1 MAEFN
6 RIMRFYG
13 MRRIYIIFSLLFM
26 LYSIGLHAQGK
37 VTKDSKTGKN
47 IPEGFG
53 NVNWGTPVSAA
64 KNQVLGKIVFSD
76 DKKVIRSRDGDIE
89 YLYGF
94 FYIDPALMK
103 GAPQGSTEGKL
114 FYVSINFP
122 YLSMDDVR
130 KKIEAKYGTASGE
143 TIKNNQGALLWDS
156 GKTTII
162 LWIDEYEDKPYSR
175 KITYVGREIAEE
187 INEYQKKVFNQREL
201 KILEKL
207 SP

>member
-1 MAEFN
+1 
-6 RIMRFYG
+6 MRFYD
-13 MRRIYIIFSLLFM
+13 MRRIYIIFSLIFLI
-26 LYSIGLHAQGK
+26 YSIGLYAQGK
-37 VTKDSKTGKN
+37 GAKNSKTSKN

-53 NVNWGTPVSAA
+53 NVNWGTLVSAA
-64 KNQVLGKIVFSD
+64 KGQVLGKIIFSD

-103 GAPQGSTEGKL
+103 GTPQGGTEGKL

-122 YLSMDDVR
+122 YLLMDDVR

-156 GKTTII
+156 GKTSII
-162 LWIDEYEDKPYSR
+162 LWADEYEDKPYCR
-175 KITYVGREIAEE
+175 KITYVGREIAKE
-187 INEYQKKVFNQREL
+187 INEYQKKVFNKREL
-201 KILEKL
+201 EILEKL

>member
-6 RIMRFYG
+6 RLMRFYG
-13 MRRIYIIFSLLFM
+13 MRRIYIIFSLIFLI
-26 LYSIGLHAQGK
+26 YSIGLYAQGK
-37 VTKDSKTGKN
+37 GAKNSKTSKN

-53 NVNWGTPVSAA
+53 NVNWGTLVSAA
-64 KNQVLGKIVFSD
+64 KGQVLGKIIFSD
-76 DKKVIRSRDGDIE
+76 DKKVMRSRDGDIE

-103 GAPQGSTEGKL
+103 GTQGSTEGKL

-122 YLSMDDVR
+122 YLLMDDVR

-162 LWIDEYEDKPYSR
+162 LWVDEYEDKPYCR
-175 KITYVGREIAEE
+175 KITYVGREIAKE

>member
-1 MAEFN
+1 
-6 RIMRFYG
+6 

>member
-1 MAEFN
+1 
-6 RIMRFYG
+6 
-13 MRRIYIIFSLLFM
+13 MRRIYIIFSLIFI
-26 LYSIGLHAQGK
+26 LYSIGLYAQGK
-37 VTKDSKTGKN
+37 GTKDSKTSKN

-64 KNQVLGKIVFSD
+64 KGQVLGKIIFSD

-122 YLSMDDVR
+122 YLLMDDVR

-156 GKTTII
+156 DKTTII
-162 LWIDEYEDKPYSR
+162 LWVDEYEDKPYSR
-175 KITYVGREIAEE
+175 KITYVGREIAKE

-201 KILEKL
+201 EILEKL

>member
-1 MAEFN
+1 
-6 RIMRFYG
+6 

-187 INEYQKKVFNQREL
+187 INEYQKRVFNQREL